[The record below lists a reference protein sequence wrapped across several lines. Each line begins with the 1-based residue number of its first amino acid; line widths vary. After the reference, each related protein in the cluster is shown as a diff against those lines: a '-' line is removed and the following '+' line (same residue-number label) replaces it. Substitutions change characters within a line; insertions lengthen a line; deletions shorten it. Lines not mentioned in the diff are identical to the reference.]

1 MKYRIKGGGLSIMVD
16 IELLAGSNKAIAQ
29 VFLDDAV
36 GSFEMQGTV
45 VPLGAVDNVIEGME

>member
-1 MKYRIKGGGLSIMVD
+1 MVD

-29 VFLDDAV
+29 VFPDDAV